1 LRDKLS
7 RLSRDESLPLYIN
20 HLRIA
25 DAQFIA
31 PYFDVTIRA
40 ERRQSPRG
48 ELNNLHAM
56 LQGLSKA
63 NRQWHFDF
71 PATAN
76 NPAAKVFSPDKF
88 FVKVE

>member
-1 LRDKLS
+1 
-7 RLSRDESLPLYIN
+7 
-20 HLRIA
+20 
-25 DAQFIA
+25 
-31 PYFDVTIRA
+31 
-40 ERRQSPRG
+40 
-48 ELNNLHAM
+48 M

-63 NRQWHFDF
+63 NRQWLFDF